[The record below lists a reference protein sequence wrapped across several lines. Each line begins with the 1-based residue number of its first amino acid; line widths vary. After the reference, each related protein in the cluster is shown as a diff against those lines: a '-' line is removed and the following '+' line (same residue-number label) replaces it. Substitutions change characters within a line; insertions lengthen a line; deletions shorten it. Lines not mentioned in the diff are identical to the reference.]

1 MGKPHQKK
9 KSSILRKHIN
19 SFMSSRTRQAGRF
32 GKESHG
38 QAAAF
43 KFMDTKVSDIR
54 HIHFVTQL
62 PATEFPQWV
71 SDSIT

>member
-1 MGKPHQKK
+1 
-9 KSSILRKHIN
+9 
-19 SFMSSRTRQAGRF
+19 MSSRTRQAGRF

-43 KFMDTKVSDIR
+43 KFMDTKVSDIK
-54 HIHFVTQL
+54 HIHFVSQL